1 MASTIAEQAKTVSEG
16 SASGVSEF
24 LTKIWDTFPYV
35 IVAIIVMVTA
45 LFVGK
50 VAKTMSQR
58 ALLKAGGHEGA
69 SNIIGKSAYAFCLV
83 LGLTIALKILGIDIS
98 FITGAVV
105 FGLGFGMKDIIENY
119 IAGVMILLQQ
129 PFKIGDII
137 KVGSHSGRV
146 EEIEARTTFIRV
158 FDGQRVVVPNSD
170 LLSQTVVNYS
180 TYPER
185 RIHVFTGIS
194 YDSDLNLAIKVLM
207 EYLETVT
214 GILKKPKPVVLVTE
228 QGWSEI
234 EIEIRFWVDT
244 TLTNFLKKRS
254 EVTQGI
260 LDVFNKAGIAM
271 PYPVTTLAVDEHD
284 SGELYNFLHGKQEK

>member
-1 MASTIAEQAKTVSEG
+1 MASTIVDQARTVSEG
-16 SASGVSEF
+16 STSGVSEF

-35 IVAIIVMVTA
+35 IVAVIIMVVA
-45 LFVGK
+45 MFVGK
-50 VAKTMSQR
+50 IAKRMAQR
-58 ALLKAGGHEGA
+58 ALLKSGGQEGA

-137 KVGSHSGRV
+137 KVGSYSGRV
-146 EEIEARTTFIRV
+146 EEIEARTTFLRI

-185 RIHVFTGIS
+185 RISVATGVS
-194 YDSDLNLAIKVLM
+194 YDTDVNQAVKLLM
-207 EYLETVT
+207 DYLETVN
-214 GILKKPKPVVLVTE
+214 GILKKPKPTILITGQGDSSIDIVLK
-228 QGWSEI
+228 
-234 EIEIRFWVDT
+234 FWVDT

-260 LDVFNKAGIAM
+260 LDVFNKAGIAV
-271 PYPVTTLAVDEHD
+271 PFPVTTLAVDEHD
-284 SGELYNFLHGKQEK
+284 SGELYKFLKGKN